1 MNQLTFDGVLFY
13 LFWGSALM
21 IVASIVLAM
30 WERGDR

>member
-1 MNQLTFDGVLFY
+1 MNQLTFDGVLFFM
-13 LFWGSALM
+13 FWASALM